1 MTELKPCG
9 TTAAYQRHRK
19 RKETACDEC
28 KAAVAAYN
36 RAYREA
42 NPRVAQQQ
50 REYNKIMDES
60 VKRLIS
66 RHFPEFRQIREVVR
80 REFRLREEAS

>member
-19 RKETACDEC
+19 RKETACDDC

-36 RAYREA
+36 RAYRAA
-42 NPRVAQQQ
+42 NPQIAVQQ
-50 REYNKIMDES
+50 REGNQIRDEA

-80 REFRLREEAS
+80 REFRTGAWMP